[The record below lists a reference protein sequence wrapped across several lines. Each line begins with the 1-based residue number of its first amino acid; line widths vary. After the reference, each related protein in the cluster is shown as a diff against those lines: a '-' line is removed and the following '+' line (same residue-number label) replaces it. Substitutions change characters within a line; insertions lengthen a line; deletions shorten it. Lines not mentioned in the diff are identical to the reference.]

1 MSQSQTESAQV
12 QTHSKLI
19 PVTKWGDHHDWPPK
33 GGLRH
38 LIFHEETNGFKS
50 AFKRVGRRV
59 LIDEAEFFRCVDRQN
74 SRVA

>member
-1 MSQSQTESAQV
+1 MSPSQTESTQV
-12 QTHSKLI
+12 QVRPKLI
-19 PVTKWGDHHDWPPK
+19 PVTKWGQYHDWPPK

-38 LIFHEETNGFKS
+38 LIFHAPTNGFAK

-74 SRVA
+74 GQAA